1 MEKSPKS
8 PKKYMCEICNY
19 RCSKNSELSK
29 HLLTKKHIGNATGN
43 KKISKYLFPCNNC
56 NKEYKSNKGLWS
68 HSKVCI
74 NNKNINEENINE
86 ENINDENM
94 NDENMNEENMMNDL
108 SNNDIKVLTNLVL
121 ELVKNNTELQKQN
134 QEFQKQVLDVCKNIQ
149 PTTINATNNNN
160 NSHNKTFNLQFFL
173 NEQCKN
179 AMNLNEFV
187 DSFEFQVEDLLR
199 IGRQG
204 YVEGISHL
212 IIEKLKSIDVYKR
225 PIHCSDLRRDM
236 LYIRTDDIW
245 CKEGPEKNKIS
256 IAIKDIGKQN
266 FPLLDEY
273 RKLHPD
279 CLEHNSE
286 FNDPYVKLIMQAAG
300 GCVKE
305 NVDKIIKNIMKQV
318 VIEK

>member
-1 MEKSPKS
+1 MPKMPKIYLCELCDFKCIKKSNLTKHFTTNKHINCLKLNKLNTENAENAVLYYNCKYCK
-8 PKKYMCEICNY
+8 KKYKIRNSLWYHEQK
-19 RCSKNSELSK
+19 CSKNNCTNDSNVLDSSDNIIN
-29 HLLTKKHIGNATGN
+29 LLI
-43 KKISKYLFPCNNC
+43 
-56 NKEYKSNKGLWS
+56 KENTDFKSM
-68 HSKVCI
+68 VM
-74 NNKNINEENINE
+74 
-86 ENINDENM
+86 D
-94 NDENMNEENMMNDL
+94 
-108 SNNDIKVLTNLVL
+108 
-121 ELVKNNTELQKQN
+121 LVKNNTKLQEQML
-134 QEFQKQVLDVCKNIQ
+134 EVCQKIQ
-149 PTTINATNNNN
+149 PTTINANSINSNNN
-160 NSHNKTFNLQFFL
+160 NKTFNLQFFL

-245 CKEGPEKNKIS
+245 CKEGPDKNKIS

>member
-1 MEKSPKS
+1 METKKSPKS
-8 PKKYMCEICNY
+8 PNKNTCEICNY
-19 RCSKNSELSK
+19 SCSRSSEFTK
-29 HLLTKKHIGNATGN
+29 HLMTRKHHANITGDAKVTIKDFECKSCN
-43 KKISKYLFPCNNC
+43 KKYSSRN
-56 NKEYKSNKGLWS
+56 GLWK

-74 NNKNINEENINE
+74 NNKNE

-94 NDENMNEENMMNDL
+94 NEENMNEENMMNDL

-245 CKEGPEKNKIS
+245 CKEGPDKNKIS

>member
-1 MEKSPKS
+1 MVMKNFTDFTEN
-8 PKKYMCEICNY
+8 YNCEICDTL
-19 RCSKNSELSK
+19 CSRKSEYK
-29 HLLTKKHIGNATGN
+29 RHILTQKHIGNTTGN
-43 KKISKYLFPCNNC
+43 KKSAKIVFACKFC

-68 HSKVCI
+68 HNKKCFSKEKDEPVI
-74 NNKNINEENINE
+74 VDSS
-86 ENINDENM
+86 NDE
-94 NDENMNEENMMNDL
+94 L
-108 SNNDIKVLTNLVL
+108 KVITNLVL
-121 ELVKNNTELQKQN
+121 ELVKSNTELQKQM
-134 QEFQKQVLDVCKNIQ
+134 LDVCKNS
-149 PTTINATNNNN
+149 NNTNNTIINN
-160 NSHNKTFNLQFFL
+160 NSHNNNKTFNLQFFL

-187 DSFEFQVEDLLR
+187 GSFEFQIEDLLR
-199 IGRQG
+199 IGEQG
-204 YVEGISHL
+204 YVEGISYL
-212 IIEKLKSIDVYKR
+212 IIEKLKTIDIYKR

-236 LYIRTDDIW
+236 LYIRNDDIW
-245 CKEGPEKNKIS
+245 CKEGPDKNKIS

-279 CLEHNSE
+279 CLNHDSE
-286 FNDPYVKLIMQAAG
+286 YNDPYVKLIMQAAG